1 MGISVDGVEEKYSCG
16 SYPEEPVPVL
26 DIAEPVL
33 ARGSNN
39 IRLGDLAFT
48 RSGDKGNSCNIGVI
62 ARDPAYL
69 PYIREQI
76 TVEAVAE
83 CFQHVF
89 EADSPVVHRY
99 DLPGVHA
106 LNFVLEASLGGGGIA
121 SLRPDPQG
129 KAYGQILSDFVLTGL
144 PTLEEMKES

>member
-1 MGISVDGVEEKYSCG
+1 MLEIE
-16 SYPEEPVPVL
+16 
-26 DIAEPVL
+26 EPVL

-76 TVEAVAE
+76 TVEAVTE

-89 EADSPVVHRY
+89 EVMITVPQVLR
-99 DLPGVHA
+99 LP
-106 LNFVLEASLGGGGIA
+106 
-121 SLRPDPQG
+121 
-129 KAYGQILSDFVLTGL
+129 
-144 PTLEEMKES
+144 